1 MRRQFSLPEDDIEQ
15 LDSLGVDWET
25 IREANGQ
32 WLLLHGLAFP
42 PGFNLPNGSVAVQIP
57 SNYPVAPLDMAYFFP
72 HLALADGRPPRQTQA
87 RMSVDGKEWQRWS
100 RHYSWIPGQHN
111 VGTHIVLVRHW
122 LEHET
127 GKN

>member
-1 MRRQFSLPEDDIEQ
+1 MRRQFSLPEDDVEQ
-15 LDSLGVDWET
+15 LDSLGIDWET
-25 IREANGQ
+25 IREANSQ
-32 WLLLHGLAFP
+32 WLLLHGFVFP
-42 PGFNLPNGSVAVQIP
+42 PGFNFPNGSVAIQIP
-57 SNYPVAPLDMAYFFP
+57 SNYPVAPLDMAYFYP
-72 HLALADGRPPRQTQA
+72 HLAKVDGRALRQTQA
-87 RMSVDGKEWQRWS
+87 RMRVDGKDWQRWS